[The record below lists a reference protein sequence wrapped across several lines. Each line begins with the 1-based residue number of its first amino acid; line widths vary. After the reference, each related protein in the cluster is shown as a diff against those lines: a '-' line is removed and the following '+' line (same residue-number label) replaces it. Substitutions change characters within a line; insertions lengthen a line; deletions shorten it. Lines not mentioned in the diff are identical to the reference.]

1 MRTNGVTMINPL
13 FNTVALSEVG
23 IVRVNEVRTAF
34 SLVLETLEDILPG
47 NSREISIIR
56 TKLEEASFYAV
67 KAVRNYKE
75 NQA

>member
-1 MRTNGVTMINPL
+1 MINPL